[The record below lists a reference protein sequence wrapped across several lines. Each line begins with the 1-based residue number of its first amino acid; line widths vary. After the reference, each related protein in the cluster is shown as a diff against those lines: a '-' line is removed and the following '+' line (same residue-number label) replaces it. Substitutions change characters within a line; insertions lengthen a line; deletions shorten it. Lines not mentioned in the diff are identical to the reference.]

1 MPQPD
6 VFFEI
11 TRFAH
16 EKKRGQFR
24 FPATKRRKA
33 DADGR
38 LSGVVSGPVVSR

>member
-11 TRFAH
+11 ARFGR
-16 EKKRGQFR
+16 EKKRGQLQ
-24 FPATKRRKA
+24 FPDPQSRKA
-33 DADGR
+33 DSDGR